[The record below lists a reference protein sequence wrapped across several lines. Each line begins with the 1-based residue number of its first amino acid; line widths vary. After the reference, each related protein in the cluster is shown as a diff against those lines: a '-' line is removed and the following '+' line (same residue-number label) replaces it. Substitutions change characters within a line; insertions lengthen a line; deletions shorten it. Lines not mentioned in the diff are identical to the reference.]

1 MSNVQE
7 ALISIYDAAIDQSR
21 WQQALDH
28 VMEQVGSSAAS
39 LLVVTTETG
48 KRTGAAPFALQVLS
62 GQLAR
67 LDPEIVDHYV
77 AHHAVLETDA
87 WQYLRKLPPGTLLT
101 DDVFYPDLQAV
112 RSRPDFDYVIN
123 QMGLFRRMTARLN
136 DNRSWYDAIAFQW
149 DKDILDI
156 PPGAV
161 EQANVLIP
169 HVSKAL
175 QLSRSNHQLHQRYQ
189 AVIGALDQVQVGVCI
204 TDQDGY
210 LMVANQEA
218 RRILAMQDGIQL
230 TEEQRLVAKN
240 TQRDAQLRRA
250 IDQVALTAAGRAFQP
265 GETLLIDRLSDEH
278 PFLVDVTPIRDS
290 LGELQRNM
298 SGAMVT
304 IIDPGNHQ
312 PFQTRRVAIAYG
324 LSEAEVEVCRLVVDG
339 WSNQAIADERSV
351 SLDTVKTQVRSIMNK
366 TATNRRAD
374 LIRLVVQTAPPIKLN
389 DPPEEGWA
397 QN

>member
-7 ALISIYDAAIDQSR
+7 TLISIYDAAIDQSR

-39 LLVVTTETG
+39 LLMVTTETG

-67 LDPEIVDHYV
+67 LEPKIIDYYV

-87 WQYLRKLPPGTLLT
+87 WQYLRKLPPCTLLT
-101 DDVFYPDLQAV
+101 DDVFYPDLQAI
-112 RSRPDFDYVIN
+112 RSRPDFDYLIHHL
-123 QMGLFRRMTARLN
+123 GLFRRMTARLN

-149 DKDILDI
+149 EKEIQEI
-156 PPGAV
+156 PPGAI
-161 EQANVLIP
+161 EQANILIP
-169 HVSKAL
+169 HVSKAF
-175 QLSRSNHQLHQRYQ
+175 QLSHSNRQLRQRYQ
-189 AVIGALDQVQVGVCI
+189 AVIGALDKVQIGVCI
-204 TDQDGY
+204 ADQDGY
-210 LMVANQEA
+210 LMIANQEA
-218 RRILAMQDGIQL
+218 RRILAMQDGIHL
-230 TEEQRLVAKN
+230 NEKQRLVVN
-240 TQRDAQLRRA
+240 DPQRDTQLRRA
-250 IDQVALTAAGRAFQP
+250 IDQAALTAAGRAFQP
-265 GETLLIDRLSDEH
+265 GETLLINRLSNEH
-278 PFLVDVTPIRDS
+278 PFLIDVTPIRDS

-298 SGAMVT
+298 SGAMIT
-304 IIDPGNHQ
+304 IIDPDNHQ
-312 PFQTRRVAIAYG
+312 PFQTRRVAKAYG
-324 LSEAEVEVCRLVVDG
+324 LSDAEVEVCRLVVDG

-366 TATNRRAD
+366 TATSRRAD